1 MSPRSIEHDHKSA
14 SPLCDRGRARYHA
27 PRHTPRHLWNH
38 AHKLFV
44 GIKLCQNKL
53 FFRKRL
59 PNKSHM
65 DMQLPTFFNT
75 FLKARARRAAA
86 GGARAAP
93 RARAERSGARGARTK
108 KIRAYTIVRTCT
120 CTHATCYYG
129 LIAYESRATPRRSR
143 LFMGSPGRMCQR
155 CAHTHHAD
163 ADGTHPGRRA
173 TRTPRP
179 TYPFWASCGGPL
191 PRRTV
196 AAASCSRLWPGLSA
210 QTRPKT
216 RRPCSS
222 SGQSAAR
229 STCHPSWGR
238 TW

>member
-1 MSPRSIEHDHKSA
+1 MSPRSSEHGHESA

-86 GGARAAP
+86 GGARAGPDAD
-93 RARAERSGARGARTK
+93 RDDT
-108 KIRAYTIVRTCT
+108 
-120 CTHATCYYG
+120 
-129 LIAYESRATPRRSR
+129 
-143 LFMGSPGRMCQR
+143 
-155 CAHTHHAD
+155 THHISPRYVHLRAHIRYVSISSRSSCR
-163 ADGTHPGRRA
+163 APVHRR
-173 TRTPRP
+173 
-179 TYPFWASCGGPL
+179 L
-191 PRRTV
+191 
-196 AAASCSRLWPGLSA
+196 
-210 QTRPKT
+210 T
-216 RRPCSS
+216 RRVTRVVCCALWFFCVWVHSAL
-222 SGQSAAR
+222 QSIPIGFELIGDHDRRRQAD
-229 STCHPSWGR
+229 
-238 TW
+238 

>member
-1 MSPRSIEHDHKSA
+1 MYI
-14 SPLCDRGRARYHA
+14 
-27 PRHTPRHLWNH
+27 HLFPYN
-38 AHKLFV
+38 V
-44 GIKLCQNKL
+44 T
-53 FFRKRL
+53 
-59 PNKSHM
+59 
-65 DMQLPTFFNT
+65 D
-75 FLKARARRAAA
+75 ARRTKVQRLGVRRNQRDRHDRRKQQKRGGVNTERPRTGQLAVPWLLRASA
-86 GGARAAP
+86 GRTRWPNPEIRCFP
-93 RARAERSGARGARTK
+93 RRGARSARGRGARVHDLPP
-108 KIRAYTIVRTCT
+108 KIARVQLFARIHV
-120 CTHATCYYG
+120 HMQHICYYG

-143 LFMGSPGRMCQR
+143 LFMAGRPAACANGVRTHIMQMQMAHIPG
-155 CAHTHHAD
+155 A
-163 ADGTHPGRRA
+163 GR
-173 TRTPRP
+173 RTPRP